1 MGDDEGSFFN
11 SVSTKLAPRVRKSNR
26 SGHGMSSD
34 AVTRLSDFDHLIS
47 ANVRGEVVP
56 DQVRIAPGT
65 GVAGDLVL
73 GLLHADPACPARV
86 LNQKRELQFLSRP
99 HHVVAAL
106 GLRIAPNSV
115 SATLPVGGLDVSSGV
130 VAHWVA
136 GESGIVGCLDGT
148 PAGRCGAPNEGNHPR
163 EFRLIGLLH
172 DANDRKLSVRDFV
185 IEPRAAR
192 LRRPVVLV
200 GATSGELGKTVLA
213 GQIIRHLSEQ
223 GLRVGA
229 VKASGT
235 GGTMDCT
242 SHQQHGAVLALDQ
255 VDAGLSS
262 THGDPDEVATR
273 LVTVLRRMEDAEV
286 DVVVVE
292 LGGELLS
299 AANPRI
305 AHLPEIRGN
314 AIGFAVISSD
324 TLGAYGVRAFNE
336 ARLHYHPRVFR
347 YFTSPFR
354 NHAAMSCRMASV
366 GFDQTWDPNSQEDI
380 ARLASELAR
389 AIRRRETVEARRW
402 RAVRTDEPQRLRAPT
417 NPAR

>member
-1 MGDDEGSFFN
+1 
-11 SVSTKLAPRVRKSNR
+11 
-26 SGHGMSSD
+26 MSSD
-34 AVTRLSDFDHLIS
+34 AVCKLSDVEHLIS
-47 ANVRGEVVP
+47 ANIRGEVVP
-56 DQVRIAPGT
+56 DQVRIAPGK
-65 GVAGDLVL
+65 GAAGDLVL
-73 GLLHADPACPARV
+73 GLLDADPTQPARV
-86 LNQKRELQFLSRP
+86 LNQKRELRILSHP

-115 SATLPVGGLDVSSGV
+115 SATLPAGGLEVRSGT

-148 PAGRCGAPNEGNHPR
+148 PAGHCGLGGESNRPR
-163 EFRLIGLLH
+163 KFCLIGLLH
-172 DANDRKLSVRDFV
+172 DETGRKLSVRDFV
-185 IEPRAAR
+185 IEPRASR

-213 GQIIRHLSEQ
+213 GHIIRHLSQ
-223 GLRVGA
+223 HGLRVGA

-242 SHQQHGAVLALDQ
+242 SHRTHGAVLALDQ
-255 VDAGLSS
+255 VDAGLTS
-262 THGDPDEVATR
+262 THGDPDEVTAR

-314 AIGFAVISSD
+314 AIGFVVISGD
-324 TLGAYGVRAFNE
+324 TLGAYGVRGFNE
-336 ARLHYHPRVFR
+336 ARLHYHPRLLR

-354 NHAAMSCRMASV
+354 NHAAMSARMASV
-366 GFDQTWDPNSQEDI
+366 GFDQTWDPSCQDHI
-380 ARLASELAR
+380 ARLAAELTR
-389 AIRRRETVEARRW
+389 RIRRREWVEARRW
-402 RAVRTDEPQRLRAPT
+402 RTVGSDERQRLRAPT
-417 NPAR
+417 NSAG

>member
-1 MGDDEGSFFN
+1 
-11 SVSTKLAPRVRKSNR
+11 
-26 SGHGMSSD
+26 MSSD
-34 AVTRLSDFDHLIS
+34 AVSRLSDFDHLIS

-56 DQVRIAPGT
+56 DQVRIAPGN

-73 GLLHADPACPARV
+73 GLLQADPTCPARV
-86 LNQKRELQFLSRP
+86 LNQKRELQILSRP
-99 HHVVAAL
+99 HYVVAAL

-115 SATLPVGGLDVSSGV
+115 SATLPAGGLDVGSAL

-136 GESGIVGCLDGT
+136 GESGIVGCLDGM
-148 PAGRCGAPNEGNHPR
+148 PSGHCGTPNEANHPR

-172 DANDRKLSVRDFV
+172 DATGRKLSVRDFV
-185 IEPRAAR
+185 IEPRASR

-200 GATSGELGKTVLA
+200 GATAGELGKTVLA
-213 GQIIRHLSEQ
+213 GQLIRHLSER

-242 SHQQHGAVLALDQ
+242 SHRKHGAILALDQ
-255 VDAGLSS
+255 VDAGLTS
-262 THGDPDEVATR
+262 THGDPDEVTAR

-292 LGGELLS
+292 LGGELVS

-305 AHLPEIRGN
+305 ANLPEIRSN
-314 AIGFAVISSD
+314 AIGFAVISGDS
-324 TLGAYGVRAFNE
+324 LGAYGVRAFND
-336 ARLHYHPRVFR
+336 ARLHYHPSVFR

-354 NHAAMSCRMASV
+354 NHAAMSARMASV
-366 GFDQTWDPNSQEDI
+366 GFDQTWDPNSQDDI
-380 ARLASELAR
+380 ARLAAELAR
-389 AIRRRETVEARRW
+389 AIRRRETLEARRW
-402 RAVRTDEPQRLRAPT
+402 RTVRSDERQRLRAPT
-417 NPAR
+417 NSAG